1 MATCYSFNGRKMNE
15 VNYLIMMQI
24 LRSDFI
30 NFKHLISVFYNSIP
44 VCLFVYFVFVFFFS
58 GSEEEK
64 GNKAS
69 KSLSFT
75 KKRKRKRIISSM
87 VDIGKVASLVC

>member
-1 MATCYSFNGRKMNE
+1 
-15 VNYLIMMQI
+15 L
-24 LRSDFI
+24 
-30 NFKHLISVFYNSIP
+30 
-44 VCLFVYFVFVFFFS
+44 